1 MTHVDDAPFFN
12 RLPGNHHRRA
22 SAISSVLLVLILAAC
37 RSSLPAKFV
46 EQAEPG
52 VTLTT
57 LTASPQEYRDKVVIL
72 GGVLV
77 KEKENGGQVWL
88 RLKNRPLDPQYH
100 PHRPTSLDGP
110 EAGHFW
116 VTTSNPQQLPPQYR
130 HWARMT
136 LVPSAA
142 VQRGAKGTFVYVVK
156 EDKTVAVRPVT
167 VGVSHGEDASI
178 SSGLAPNELVVVDG
192 TEKLREGSKVEVRN
206 RNEKPAQADAPAA
219 PSVPRGNG
227 P

>member
-1 MTHVDDAPFFN
+1 VTHVDDAPFFK
-12 RLPGNHHRRA
+12 RFPGNHHRRV

-46 EQAEPG
+46 EQAEQG

-130 HWARMT
+130 KWARMT
-136 LVPSAA
+136 IVGRVIGTTNQEPVLLLMYMRGWDVSGKNDDAWETSIDPAYVPSIPE
-142 VQRGAKGTFVYVVK
+142 GL
-156 EDKTVAVRPVT
+156 
-167 VGVSHGEDASI
+167 HGEFQ
-178 SSGLAPNELVVVDG
+178 
-192 TEKLREGSKVEVRN
+192 T
-206 RNEKPAQADAPAA
+206 Q
-219 PSVPRGNG
+219 
-227 P
+227 

>member
-1 MTHVDDAPFFN
+1 VTHVDDAPFFK
-12 RLPGNHHRRA
+12 RLPGNHHRRV

-46 EQAEPG
+46 EQAEQG

-130 HWARMT
+130 KWARGDGMSPARMT
-136 LVPSAA
+136 TPGKHRLILPMFRRSPKGFTENSKRSDLRLVFSAFLPSPISYLFH
-142 VQRGAKGTFVYVVK
+142 TFQ
-156 EDKTVAVRPVT
+156 
-167 VGVSHGEDASI
+167 
-178 SSGLAPNELVVVDG
+178 GLRDL
-192 TEKLREGSKVEVRN
+192 
-206 RNEKPAQADAPAA
+206 
-219 PSVPRGNG
+219 
-227 P
+227 